1 MWVSAREA
9 LEALGASPA
18 SSFRIREHDLIY
30 DHARDGLIR
39 SRARAFVRSTS
50 ESEEREN
57 DAVIPDEFWA
67 VDQHTGF
74 KSDWQ
79 SGQFAAKPFED
90 DPGVNW
96 RALGVEFLKEDVEAI
111 GGKFASTGVEPRQSK
126 SGRKPQLERWQS
138 FYFAVIEMA
147 QDGRLNKAVFPTQ
160 KSLWDDIAITM
171 GDGAWDE
178 DYAEQFV
185 AQIYKKFVGV

>member
-9 LEALGASPA
+9 LEALGASPTP
-18 SSFRIREHDLIY
+18 SFRIREHDLIY
-30 DHARDGLIR
+30 DYARDGLIR
-39 SRARAFVRSTS
+39 SRARVFVRATS
-50 ESEEREN
+50 EGEERES

-67 VDQHTGF
+67 VDEHAGF

-79 SGQFAAKPFED
+79 SGQFTAKPFD
-90 DPGVNW
+90 DDSGVQW
-96 RALGVEFLKEDVEAI
+96 RALGVEFFKEDVEAI
-111 GGKFASTGVEPRQSK
+111 GGKFGPGEIGPRQSRA
-126 SGRKPQLERWQS
+126 GRKPRLERWQS